1 MTFPVDPAQV
11 RALRAFNRFYT
22 QRTGLLDPYLGS
34 AFSLT
39 EVRVLY
45 ELAHHA
51 PCTATELGRRLVLDA
66 GYLSRIVRR
75 FTSAGWITRTPLT
88 SDARQHALS
97 LTAEGRSAFEPLQQ
111 RSREAA
117 AHLLAPLA
125 PDQRQALMAA
135 LARAQGL
142 LDPGSGPASRTA
154 VLRDVR
160 PGDMGW
166 VVQQHGEIY
175 AREYGWNS
183 EFEALVAEIAAGMIR
198 RHDPAW
204 ERGWIAELDGER
216 VGSVFVV
223 RKSETEAQLRLLILS
238 PAARGLGLGGRLT
251 DECLAF
257 ARAKGYRKMVLWTNS
272 ILSAA
277 RAIYARRGFML
288 VHSEAHHGYGKD
300 LVGETWELTL

>member
-1 MTFPVDPAQV
+1 
-11 RALRAFNRFYT
+11 
-22 QRTGLLDPYLGS
+22 
-34 AFSLT
+34 
-39 EVRVLY
+39 
-45 ELAHHA
+45 
-51 PCTATELGRRLVLDA
+51 
-66 GYLSRIVRR
+66 
-75 FTSAGWITRTPLT
+75 
-88 SDARQHALS
+88 
-97 LTAEGRSAFEPLQQ
+97 
-111 RSREAA
+111 
-117 AHLLAPLA
+117 
-125 PDQRQALMAA
+125 MAA
-135 LARAQGL
+135 LSRAQSL
-142 LDPGSGPASRTA
+142 LDPGSAPASRTA

-238 PAARGLGLGGRLT
+238 PATRGLGLGGRLT

-257 ARAKGYRKMVLWTNS
+257 ARAKGYRKVVLWTNS

-277 RAIYARRGFML
+277 RAIYARRGFTL